1 MILNEAFEIAER
13 LHAQPDL
20 LGWVVFSVVCL
31 VVIAQHKRILAYFD
45 SRVEA
50 NRAKVKSDAVMA
62 ELVRNN
68 TAALQNNTEMLS
80 ILKTERHEMAAL
92 LENHETLS
100 AERIAHLQTVVNR
113 IDSTVRDNHNDIT
126 LIADRTK

>member
-1 MILNEAFEIAER
+1 MAEVFDYGER
-13 LHAQPDL
+13 LYNNPGL
-20 LGWVVFSVVCL
+20 LPWVVFAVFIVIA
-31 VVIAQHKRILAYFD
+31 IAQHKRIFAYFD
-45 SRVEA
+45 ARIEA
-50 NRAKVKSDAVMA
+50 QKAKVKSDAVMA

-113 IDSTVRDNHNDIT
+113 IDGTVRDNHNDIT